1 MTNKNRFEVAVSGK
15 WTGGVQTAIQVRD
28 FEAFLIDEPAN
39 LGGKD
44 EGPNP
49 VEFVLAGLN
58 GCVSV
63 MIAIIAKEMQFAYT
77 AVTFDTKGTLDV
89 RGLMGVPDVTP
100 NFQTVTLNV
109 SIATQES
116 QERIDELM
124 EKVESRCPVMTMIK
138 GSGVQVDGEWKAA
151 I

>member
-1 MTNKNRFEVAVSGK
+1 M
-15 WTGGVQTAIQVRD
+15 
-28 FEAFLIDEPAN
+28 
-39 LGGKD
+39 
-44 EGPNP
+44 
-49 VEFVLAGLN
+49 LAGLN

-124 EKVESRCPVMTMIK
+124 EKVESRCPVMAMIK